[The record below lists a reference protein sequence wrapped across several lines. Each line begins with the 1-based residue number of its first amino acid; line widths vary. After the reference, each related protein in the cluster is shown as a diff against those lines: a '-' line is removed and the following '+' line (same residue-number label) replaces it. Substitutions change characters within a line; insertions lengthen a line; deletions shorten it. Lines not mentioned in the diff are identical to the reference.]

1 MPGGDSLR
9 AKARTPRASME
20 CEFAVIEPAIPAA
33 GSSELGRGESMATY
47 SCPDGHAPEARND
60 VFVASLGF
68 SMPWHE
74 AEESCVV
81 ALRAQLLV
89 KHSDPHRGAQH
100 TASNIVVTRLRNA
113 QCR

>member
-1 MPGGDSLR
+1 
-9 AKARTPRASME
+9 ME

-47 SCPDGHAPEARND
+47 SCPDGHAPEACND

-74 AEESCVV
+74 AEESWLA
-81 ALRAQLLV
+81 ALHAQPLV
-89 KHSDPHRGAQH
+89 EHSDPQRGAQQ
-100 TASNIVVTRLRNA
+100 TASKIVAARLRRA
-113 QCR
+113 QRS